1 VALTSTVK
9 TEIEKNDAL
18 QQENNEL
25 KVQMKTPGARVGK
38 AAVTVRE
45 AFIIARV
52 ALPLIER
59 LKLDSTAHKYTR
71 PDIVLRIR
79 EPDLF
84 MLVGIKEELEERI
97 HRPVDIVTYRD
108 NMNLFL
114 KKRIDEEAVYA

>member
-1 VALTSTVK
+1 MKKEEL
-9 TEIEKNDAL
+9 IDILRNYKN
-18 QQENNEL
+18 
-25 KVQMKTPGARVGK
+25 
-38 AAVTVRE
+38 
-45 AFIIARV
+45 
-52 ALPLIER
+52 ER
-59 LKLDSTAHKYTR
+59 ANYYGIMTIGIFGSTAR
-71 PDIVLRIR
+71 GDACEESDVDIVLRIR